1 MDDFKNK
8 LKSGTGW
15 KILAT
20 IMAFIWLLNL
30 FIVWFSTE
38 AFEWMKSNTLVRVLI
53 SIVLVIF
60 WIPAIIIGVYWIWFV

>member
-38 AFEWMKSNTLVRVLI
+38 AFDWMKDNTLVRVLI
-53 SIVLVIF
+53 SILLVIF
-60 WIPAIIIGVYWIWFV
+60 WIPAIIIGIYWIWFV

>member
-15 KILAT
+15 KIVAT

-38 AFEWMKSNTLVRVLI
+38 SFDWMKKNMAIRITVSVVF
-53 SIVLVIF
+53 VIF
-60 WIPAIIIGVYWIWFV
+60 WIPAIIVGIYWIWFV